1 MLHYTIFG
9 AKKQGKT
16 GNFVGNSWIRQS
28 WQRNRVIT
36 GSGLL
41 PLRGRAPEKAHVI
54 PIKGGVIRKAATG
67 TDRGGT
73 LPLRK
78 HFSGHHEAFFTDV
91 LFDRFNVVSARDNLM
106 VHYISVGQGD
116 AIAINLPDGKVMLI
130 DTGTE
135 GFNTTY
141 TKYLNEKV
149 LNASFDKVIDYLVL
163 THGDLDHTG
172 GALKLLQNFD
182 VDHIYMPVVDGNSK
196 KYKELKDYIVENDY
210 STQVIESGIVIST
223 DSYSIDFYGVSG
235 YTNTNDNCPVIKLEY
250 MDYSFLFTGD
260 IPSEVELDFVDKYG
274 DLLDADVL
282 KVAHHGSK
290 YSSCEEFV
298 EIVSPMYSVISCG
311 DNNYGHPTSEA
322 ITVLENANST
332 ILRTDTD
339 GHILFAVGGSYDLG
353 VICGEYI
360 VSGFIF
366 DYRIL
371 VLVIDSVLIF
381 DIVIILLKKDKKKK
395 NKT

>member
-1 MLHYTIFG
+1 MSKSR
-9 AKKQGKT
+9 KKK
-16 GNFVGNSWIRQS
+16 SI
-28 WQRNRVIT
+28 IT
-36 GSGLL
+36 LIIILAIISISYCFYN
-41 PLRGRAPEKAHVI
+41 PLNI
-54 PIKGGVIRKAATG
+54 
-67 TDRGGT
+67 
-73 LPLRK
+73 
-78 HFSGHHEAFFTDV
+78 FFTDV

-223 DSYSIDFYGVSG
+223 DSYNIDFYGVSG

-260 IPSEVELDFVDKYG
+260 IPSEVELDFVAKYG

-339 GHILFAVGGSYDLG
+339 GHILFAVGGSYDLD
-353 VICGEYI
+353 VMCGEYI

-371 VLVIDSVLIF
+371 VLVIDAVLIF